1 MKVDFWKLL
10 RVFQSKVRVEIV
22 RLLLRLEWRS
32 LSDIAEKLKNECDLK
47 ITLPGLLKHMKE
59 LENAGIVRHES
70 GVFAEKPDAR
80 KTIYI
85 LEGKERI
92 EKLLHYLEVDVES
105 NLVAGKTFSEASKLA
120 RKIQGVGRGLSK
132 KELVEFESLLAE
144 CESEKVRSF
153 LTEDEKKK
161 IKLWRMM
168 MSMLLKE

>member
-1 MKVDFWKLL
+1 MRVDFWKLL
-10 RVFQSKVRVEIV
+10 RVFQSRVRIEIV

-32 LSDIAEKLKNECDLK
+32 LSDIAEKLETECDLK

-92 EKLLHYLEVDVES
+92 EKLLRYLEEDVKS
-105 NLVAGKTFSEASKLA
+105 NLVAGKIFSETSKLA
-120 RKIQGVGRGLSK
+120 RKIQGVGRGLNK
-132 KELVEFESLLAE
+132 KETVRFESLLAE
-144 CESEKVRSF
+144 CESEKVKSY
-153 LTEDEKKK
+153 LTEDENKK

-168 MSMLLKE
+168 IGMLLKE

>member
-1 MKVDFWKLL
+1 MEADLSKLL
-10 RVFQSKVRVEIV
+10 KVFQSKVRIEIV
-22 RLLLRLEWRS
+22 KLLLRLEWVS
-32 LSDIAEKLKNECDLK
+32 LSDISKELKSEFGLK

-85 LEGKERI
+85 LEGKERV
-92 EKLLHYLEVDVES
+92 ERLLHYLEDDVKS
-105 NLVAGKTFSEASKLA
+105 NLVAGKIFSEAYKLA

-132 KELVEFESLLAE
+132 KEMMHLESLLAQ
-144 CESEKVRSF
+144 CESEEVRGL

-161 IKLWRMM
+161 MKLWRMM